1 FDYIKQIRGS
11 EAYNPTLQ
19 EINSTQQKYGRA
31 QGITRK
37 AIDIAIAT
45 NSYDE
50 FIGICHG
57 FILDKQRNQELE
69 IEIEDVANIKNPIIT
84 TRKGRPAGRAKSIV
98 EVQYQHARKK
108 RHLLKSNESDNTN
121 DSVKEIDKR
130 KTCQNCGNKGHNRVT
145 CM

>member
-1 FDYIKQIRGS
+1 IKIHIADIISTTGKEQIQEIWRLEYIIEKNTDIWQQSSISLCITSDQNQNNDDNLIYKFDYIKQIRGS

-84 TRKGRPAGRAKSIV
+84 T
-98 EVQYQHARKK
+98 
-108 RHLLKSNESDNTN
+108 
-121 DSVKEIDKR
+121 
-130 KTCQNCGNKGHNRVT
+130 
-145 CM
+145 